1 LPQELETQT
10 VHLLNASPRLR
21 HKNTGHKNTR
31 HKNLRLPRHKYL
43 ELSGARI
50 PVKNHVR
57 TAAMYLEGNAKL
69 WYMNTYASMTP
80 KPTLDVFLREF
91 KLQHTR
97 TNNDSDIANQLET
110 IRQGNKSVADYAMEF
125 KAEDRATTLRLT
137 LLTPSG
143 LP

>member
-1 LPQELETQT
+1 MKLAEPTKFDGKDLSVAT
-10 VHLLNASPRLR
+10 VSAWAFTM
-21 HKNTGHKNTR
+21 KE
-31 HKNLRLPRHKYL
+31 YL

-50 PVKNHVR
+50 PVENHVR

-80 KPTLDVFLREF
+80 KPTLDIFLREF

-110 IRQGNKSVADYAMEF
+110 IRQGNRSVADHAMEF
-125 KAEDRATTLRLT
+125 KFLHLQRDIPDVQNA
-137 LLTPSG
+137 
-143 LP
+143 